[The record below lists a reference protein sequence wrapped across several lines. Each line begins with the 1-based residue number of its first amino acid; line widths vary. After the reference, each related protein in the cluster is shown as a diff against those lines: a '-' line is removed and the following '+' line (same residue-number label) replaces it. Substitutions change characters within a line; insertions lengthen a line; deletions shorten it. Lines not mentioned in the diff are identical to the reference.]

1 MPISNPYNTVPA
13 MSLHTKSRAWDGSA
27 FCVSV
32 MRRWRKASQVRSLR
46 TRLGRS
52 AGLALEKLGDFTR
65 LGVATD
71 GLLAEDQFI
80 IHDHFKSPLA
90 RGNQGQGLDGVGVVL
105 EQFVRQTDGAGR
117 VVSLHAVFD
126 THLHFV
132 HH

>member
-1 MPISNPYNTVPA
+1 MA
-13 MSLHTKSRAWDGSA
+13 RL
-27 FCVSV
+27 FVSV
-32 MRRWRKASQVRSLR
+32 MWRWRKASHVRSLR

-90 RGNQGQGLDGVGVVL
+90 RGNQGQGLDGVGVIL

>member
-1 MPISNPYNTVPA
+1 
-13 MSLHTKSRAWDGSA
+13 MSLHTKSRAWKGSA

-32 MRRWRKASQVRSLR
+32 MRRRRKASHVRLLR

-80 IHDHFKSPLA
+80 VHDHFKPPLA
-90 RGNQGQGLDGVGVVL
+90 RGNQGQRLNGVGIVL